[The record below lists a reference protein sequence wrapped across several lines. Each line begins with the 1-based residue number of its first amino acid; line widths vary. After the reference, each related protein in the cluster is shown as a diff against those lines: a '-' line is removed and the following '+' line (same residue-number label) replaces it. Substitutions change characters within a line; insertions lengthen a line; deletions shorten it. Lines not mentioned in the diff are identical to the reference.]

1 MLFGDG
7 HMTIVY
13 EVSEN
18 VKERMIK
25 FYYDKKRSKTPPYA
39 IFQAD
44 DADTNITL
52 YTSNKVVFQGKN
64 ADIDARIWF
73 DLEMSLNNRDVEAE
87 IAKTKTKEKEKVKP
101 DARFANASTIGSD
114 EVGTGDYFGPIVVTA
129 SYVDKD
135 QIKEIMNLGVRD
147 SKKLSDDKI
156 IKIAPQLIK
165 LVPHTTFILD
175 NKTYND
181 KFTNMNM
188 IKAILHNKV
197 LTQMVKKYPDAEYV
211 VVDQFCMPK
220 NYYEYIENVKE
231 KCTDIT
237 FTTKGEDKCLSV
249 AVSSVISRYVFL
261 SEMRKIEEKY
271 EIFIKKGAGAD
282 VDNQAAMLVQRY
294 GFDVLHD
301 IAKLNFKNTD
311 KIKAIIDAQK

>member
-1 MLFGDG
+1 MD
-7 HMTIVY
+7 MTIVY
-13 EVSEN
+13 KVSEN

-25 FYYDKKRSKTPPYA
+25 FYFDKKRSKTPPYA

-64 ADIDARIWF
+64 ADIDAKIWF
-73 DLEMSLNNRDVEAE
+73 DLEYSLNKRDVEAE
-87 IAKTKTKEKEKVKP
+87 LANTKAKEKEKEKVKP
-101 DARFANASTIGSD
+101 DIRFTNATTIGSD

-129 SYVDKD
+129 SYVDKEH
-135 QIKEIMNLGVRD
+135 IKEIMNLGVRD
-147 SKKLSDDKI
+147 SKKLADDKI
-156 IKIAPQLIK
+156 LKIAPQLIK

-175 NKTYND
+175 NITYND
-181 KFTNMNM
+181 KPTNMNM

-220 NYYEYIENVKE
+220 NYYEYIESAKE
-231 KCTDIT
+231 KCTNIT

-261 SEMRKIEEKY
+261 NEMQKIGDKY
-271 EIFIKKGAGAD
+271 KIFIKKGAGAD
-282 VDNQAAMLVQRY
+282 VDQQGVMLVKRY

-301 IAKLNFKNTD
+301 VAKLNFKNTE
-311 KIKAIIDAQK
+311 KIKAIIDSE

>member
-1 MLFGDG
+1 
-7 HMTIVY
+7 
-13 EVSEN
+13 
-18 VKERMIK
+18 
-25 FYYDKKRSKTPPYA
+25 
-39 IFQAD
+39 
-44 DADTNITL
+44 
-52 YTSNKVVFQGKN
+52 
-64 ADIDARIWF
+64 
-73 DLEMSLNNRDVEAE
+73 MSLNNRDVEAE

-101 DARFANASTIGSD
+101 DARFTNASTIGSD

-129 SYVDKD
+129 SYVDKG

-147 SKKLSDDKI
+147 SKKLTDEKI

-220 NYYEYIENVKE
+220 NYYGYIENAKE

-261 SEMRKIEEKY
+261 CEMRKIEEKY

-282 VDNQAAMLVQRY
+282 VDNQAAMLAQRY

-311 KIKAIIDAQK
+311 KIKAIIDAHK

>member
-1 MLFGDG
+1 MG
-7 HMTIVY
+7 MTIVY

-18 VKERMIK
+18 IKERMIK

-101 DARFANASTIGSD
+101 DARFINASTIGSD

-147 SKKLSDDKI
+147 SKKLTDEKI

-220 NYYEYIENVKE
+220 NYYEYIENTKE

-249 AVSSVISRYVFL
+249 AVSSVISRYIFL

-282 VDNQAAMLVQRY
+282 VDNQAAMLAQRY